1 MNPNN
6 YFVFPALLFYLD
18 SNKHFFP
25 FFVGNF
31 AANLNQLNFLN
42 NYFPRN
48 LLQPNLIQT
57 PIPIPNENIQLNSNN
72 EGIKTD
78 AKISCDCSKAKDK
91 KKYFNVV
98 YPHNDSLFNKTD
110 KEDTI
115 NLITEKD
122 EINFLGNKRLS
133 YRRQRKDNKDNI
145 RTKIKR
151 GFFNSA
157 LINKLN
163 DKLKSIGSTKYFMKF
178 PQNFVS
184 DISQKRNKEIVNMT
198 LKEIFEKKELYKQ
211 ENEIGFDNYLHNLK
225 VIQSEI
231 IKENSEFKKILNKTF
246 RELYEEYIN
255 SDEFKIGEIG
265 RLKEHK
271 MEDDY
276 IKKYIY
282 LSRELIDFFNQ

>member
-6 YFVFPALLFYLD
+6 YFIFPALLFYLD

-110 KEDTI
+110 KEDI

>member
-6 YFVFPALLFYLD
+6 YFIFPALLFYLD

-78 AKISCDCSKAKDK
+78 AKISYDCSKAKDK

-98 YPHNDSLFNKTD
+98 YPHNDSLFNKTE
-110 KEDTI
+110 KEDI

>member
-6 YFVFPALLFYLD
+6 YFIFPALLFYLD

-198 LKEIFEKKELYKQ
+198 LREIFEKKELYKQ

>member
-6 YFVFPALLFYLD
+6 YFIFPAILFYLD
-18 SNKHFFP
+18 RNKNFFP
-25 FFVGNF
+25 FYAGNIL
-31 AANLNQLNFLN
+31 ANLNQINFLN
-42 NYFPRN
+42 DQCARN
-48 LLQPNLIQT
+48 LLPLNLIQT
-57 PIPIPNENIQLNSNN
+57 PQPTLNENIQINSNN
-72 EGIKTD
+72 KDIKND
-78 AKISCDCSKAKDK
+78 AKNSSGCPDAQEK
-91 KKYFNVV
+91 KKYFKVI
-98 YPHNDSLFNKTD
+98 YPQKYSLFNKTN
-110 KEDTI
+110 KLEF
-115 NLITEKD
+115 NLIAEKD
-122 EINFLGNKRLS
+122 ELNLLGNKRLS

-198 LKEIFEKKELYKQ
+198 LREIFEKKELYKQ
-211 ENEIGFDNYLHNLK
+211 ENEIGFENYLHNLK

-231 IKENSEFKKILNKTF
+231 IKDNSEFKKILNKTF

-255 SDEFKIGEIG
+255 SDEFKIVEIG

-282 LSRELIDFFNQ
+282 LSRELIEFFNQ

>member
-6 YFVFPALLFYLD
+6 YFIFPALLFYLD

-57 PIPIPNENIQLNSNN
+57 PIPIPNENIQINSNN

-78 AKISCDCSKAKDK
+78 AKISYDCSKAKDK
-91 KKYFNVV
+91 KKYFNVI

-110 KEDTI
+110 KEDI

-198 LKEIFEKKELYKQ
+198 LKEIFEKKDLYKQ
-211 ENEIGFDNYLHNLK
+211 ENEIGFENYLHNLK

>member
-78 AKISCDCSKAKDK
+78 AKISYDCSKAKDK

-110 KEDTI
+110 KEDI

-211 ENEIGFDNYLHNLK
+211 ENEIGFENYLHNLK

>member
-6 YFVFPALLFYLD
+6 YFIFPALLFYLD

-57 PIPIPNENIQLNSNN
+57 PIPIPNENIQLNSNF

-78 AKISCDCSKAKDK
+78 AKISYDCSKAKDK

-110 KEDTI
+110 KEDI

-211 ENEIGFDNYLHNLK
+211 ENEIGFENYLHNLK

>member
-57 PIPIPNENIQLNSNN
+57 PIPIPNENIQLNSNF

-78 AKISCDCSKAKDK
+78 AKISYDCSKAKDK
-91 KKYFNVV
+91 KKYFNVI

-184 DISQKRNKEIVNMT
+184 DISQKRNKEIVNLT

-211 ENEIGFDNYLHNLK
+211 ENEIGFENYLHNLK

>member
-57 PIPIPNENIQLNSNN
+57 PIPIPNENIQLNSNF

-91 KKYFNVV
+91 KKYFNVI

-110 KEDTI
+110 KEDI

-184 DISQKRNKEIVNMT
+184 DISQKRNKEIVNLT

>member
-6 YFVFPALLFYLD
+6 YFIFPALLFYLD

-57 PIPIPNENIQLNSNN
+57 PIPIPNENIQINSNN

-78 AKISCDCSKAKDK
+78 AKISYDCSKAKDK

-110 KEDTI
+110 KEDI

-211 ENEIGFDNYLHNLK
+211 ENEIGFENYLHNLK

>member
-6 YFVFPALLFYLD
+6 YFIFPALLFYLD

-98 YPHNDSLFNKTD
+98 YPHNDSLFNKTE
-110 KEDTI
+110 KEDI

-211 ENEIGFDNYLHNLK
+211 ENEIGFENYLHNLK

>member
-6 YFVFPALLFYLD
+6 YFIFPALLFYLD

-57 PIPIPNENIQLNSNN
+57 PIPIPNENIQLNSNF

-110 KEDTI
+110 KEDI

>member
-6 YFVFPALLFYLD
+6 YFIFPALLFYLD

-57 PIPIPNENIQLNSNN
+57 PIPIPNENIQINSNN

-91 KKYFNVV
+91 KKYFNVI

-110 KEDTI
+110 KEDI

-184 DISQKRNKEIVNMT
+184 DISQKRNKEIVNLT

>member
-6 YFVFPALLFYLD
+6 YFIFPALLFYLD

-57 PIPIPNENIQLNSNN
+57 PIPIPNENIQLNSNF

-110 KEDTI
+110 KEDI

-211 ENEIGFDNYLHNLK
+211 ENEIGFENYLHNLK

>member
-6 YFVFPALLFYLD
+6 YFIFPALLFYLD

-78 AKISCDCSKAKDK
+78 AKISYDCSKAKDK

-98 YPHNDSLFNKTD
+98 YPHNDSLFNKTE

>member
-78 AKISCDCSKAKDK
+78 AKISYDCSKAKDK
-91 KKYFNVV
+91 KKYFNVI

-110 KEDTI
+110 KEDI

>member
-57 PIPIPNENIQLNSNN
+57 PIPIPNENIQLNSNF

-110 KEDTI
+110 KEDI

-246 RELYEEYIN
+246 SELFTKFCDILAEHWN
-255 SDEFKIGEIG
+255 DNKEFDILNI
-265 RLKEHK
+265 
-271 MEDDY
+271 
-276 IKKYIY
+276 
-282 LSRELIDFFNQ
+282 F

>member
-6 YFVFPALLFYLD
+6 YFIFPAILFYLD
-18 SNKHFFP
+18 RNKNFFP
-25 FFVGNF
+25 FYAGNIL
-31 AANLNQLNFLN
+31 ANLNQINFLN
-42 NYFPRN
+42 DQWARN
-48 LLQPNLIQT
+48 LLPLNLIQT
-57 PIPIPNENIQLNSNN
+57 PQPTLNENIQINSNN
-72 EGIKTD
+72 KDIKND
-78 AKISCDCSKAKDK
+78 AKNSSGCPDAQEK
-91 KKYFNVV
+91 KKYFKVI
-98 YPHNDSLFNKTD
+98 YPQKYSLFNKTN
-110 KEDTI
+110 KLEF
-115 NLITEKD
+115 NLIAEKD
-122 EINFLGNKRLS
+122 ELNLLGNKRLS

-198 LKEIFEKKELYKQ
+198 LREIFEKKELYKQ
-211 ENEIGFDNYLHNLK
+211 ENEIGFENYLHNLK

-231 IKENSEFKKILNKTF
+231 IKDNSEFKKILNKTF

-255 SDEFKIGEIG
+255 SDEFKIVEIG

-282 LSRELIDFFNQ
+282 LSRELIEFFNQ

>member
-6 YFVFPALLFYLD
+6 YFIFPAILFYLD
-18 SNKHFFP
+18 RNKNFFP
-25 FFVGNF
+25 FYAGNIL
-31 AANLNQLNFLN
+31 ANLNQINFLN
-42 NYFPRN
+42 DQCARN
-48 LLQPNLIQT
+48 LLPLNLIQT
-57 PIPIPNENIQLNSNN
+57 PQPTLNENIQINSNN
-72 EGIKTD
+72 KDKND
-78 AKISCDCSKAKDK
+78 AKNSSGCPDAQEK
-91 KKYFNVV
+91 KKYFKVI
-98 YPHNDSLFNKTD
+98 YPQKYSLFNKTN
-110 KEDTI
+110 KLEF
-115 NLITEKD
+115 NLIAEKD
-122 EINFLGNKRLS
+122 ELNLLGNKRLS

-198 LKEIFEKKELYKQ
+198 LREIFEKKKLYKQ
-211 ENEIGFDNYLHNLK
+211 ENEIGFENYLHNLK

-231 IKENSEFKKILNKTF
+231 IKDNSEFKKILNKTF

-255 SDEFKIGEIG
+255 SDEFKIVEIG

-282 LSRELIDFFNQ
+282 LSRELIEFFNQ

>member
-57 PIPIPNENIQLNSNN
+57 PIPIPNENIQLNSNF

-98 YPHNDSLFNKTD
+98 YPRNDSLFNKTD
-110 KEDTI
+110 KEDI

>member
-6 YFVFPALLFYLD
+6 YFIFPAILFYLD
-18 SNKHFFP
+18 RNKNFFP
-25 FFVGNF
+25 FYAGNIL
-31 AANLNQLNFLN
+31 ANLNQINFLN
-42 NYFPRN
+42 DQCARN
-48 LLQPNLIQT
+48 LLPLNLIQT
-57 PIPIPNENIQLNSNN
+57 PQPTLNENIQINSNN
-72 EGIKTD
+72 KDKND
-78 AKISCDCSKAKDK
+78 AKNSSGCPDAQEK
-91 KKYFNVV
+91 KKYFKVI
-98 YPHNDSLFNKTD
+98 YPQKYSLFNKTN
-110 KEDTI
+110 KLEF
-115 NLITEKD
+115 NLIAEKD
-122 EINFLGNKRLS
+122 ELNLLGNKRLS

-198 LKEIFEKKELYKQ
+198 LREIFEKKELYKQ
-211 ENEIGFDNYLHNLK
+211 ENEIGFENYLHNLK

-231 IKENSEFKKILNKTF
+231 IKDNSEFKKILNKTF

-255 SDEFKIGEIG
+255 SDEFKIVEIG

>member
-57 PIPIPNENIQLNSNN
+57 PIPIPNENIQLNSNF

-98 YPHNDSLFNKTD
+98 YPRNDSLFNKTD
-110 KEDTI
+110 KEDI

-211 ENEIGFDNYLHNLK
+211 ENEIGFENYLHNLK

-265 RLKEHK
+265 RLKKHK
-271 MEDDY
+271 MKDDY
-276 IKKYIY
+276 IKKYVY
-282 LSRELIDFFNQ
+282 YSRELIEFFNQ

>member
-57 PIPIPNENIQLNSNN
+57 PIPIPNENIQLNSNF

-110 KEDTI
+110 KEDI

-211 ENEIGFDNYLHNLK
+211 ENEIGFENYLHNLK

>member
-6 YFVFPALLFYLD
+6 YFIFPALLFYLD

-31 AANLNQLNFLN
+31 AVNLNQLNFLN

>member
-6 YFVFPALLFYLD
+6 YFIFPAILFYLD
-18 SNKHFFP
+18 RNKNFFP
-25 FFVGNF
+25 FYAGNIL
-31 AANLNQLNFLN
+31 ANLNQINFLN
-42 NYFPRN
+42 DQCARN
-48 LLQPNLIQT
+48 LLPLNLIQT
-57 PIPIPNENIQLNSNN
+57 PQPTLNENIQINSNN
-72 EGIKTD
+72 KDIKNVAKNSSCCPD
-78 AKISCDCSKAKDK
+78 AQEK
-91 KKYFNVV
+91 KKYFKVI
-98 YPHNDSLFNKTD
+98 YPQKYSLFNKTN
-110 KEDTI
+110 KLEF
-115 NLITEKD
+115 NLIAEKD
-122 EINFLGNKRLS
+122 ELNLLGNKRLS

-198 LKEIFEKKELYKQ
+198 LREIFEKKELYKQ
-211 ENEIGFDNYLHNLK
+211 ENEIGFENYLHNLK

-231 IKENSEFKKILNKTF
+231 IKDNSEFKKILNKTF

-282 LSRELIDFFNQ
+282 LSRELIEFFNQ

>member
-6 YFVFPALLFYLD
+6 YFIFPALLFYLD

-91 KKYFNVV
+91 KKYFNVI

-110 KEDTI
+110 KEDI

-211 ENEIGFDNYLHNLK
+211 ENEIGFENYLHNLK

>member
-98 YPHNDSLFNKTD
+98 YPRNDSLFNKTD
-110 KEDTI
+110 KEDI

>member
-57 PIPIPNENIQLNSNN
+57 PIPIPNENIQLNSNF

-78 AKISCDCSKAKDK
+78 AKISYDCSKAKDK
-91 KKYFNVV
+91 KKYFNVI

-110 KEDTI
+110 KEDI

-184 DISQKRNKEIVNMT
+184 DISQKRNKEIVNLT

-211 ENEIGFDNYLHNLK
+211 ENEIGFENYLHNLK

>member
-6 YFVFPALLFYLD
+6 YFIFPALLFYLD

-78 AKISCDCSKAKDK
+78 AKISYDCSKAKDK

-110 KEDTI
+110 KEDI

-163 DKLKSIGSTKYFMKF
+163 DKLKSIRSNKYFMKF
-178 PQNFVS
+178 PQNFVK
-184 DISQKRNKEIVNMT
+184 DICQKRNKEIINLT
-198 LKEIFEKKELYKQ
+198 LKEILEKEELYKQ
-211 ENEIGFDNYLHNLK
+211 ENEKGLDNYLHNLR
-225 VIQSEI
+225 VIQSEE
-231 IKENSEFKKILNKTF
+231 IKENEEFKKILGKTF

-265 RLKEHK
+265 RLKKHK
-271 MEDDY
+271 MKDDY
-276 IKKYIY
+276 IKKYVY
-282 LSRELIDFFNQ
+282 YSRELIEFFNQ

>member
-6 YFVFPALLFYLD
+6 YFIFPALLFYLD

-57 PIPIPNENIQLNSNN
+57 PIPSSNENIQLNSNF

-91 KKYFNVV
+91 KKYFNVI
-98 YPHNDSLFNKTD
+98 YPRNDSLFNKTE
-110 KEDTI
+110 KEDT

-211 ENEIGFDNYLHNLK
+211 ENEIGFENYLHNLK

-255 SDEFKIGEIG
+255 SYEFKNGEIG

>member
-6 YFVFPALLFYLD
+6 YFIFPALLFYLD

-78 AKISCDCSKAKDK
+78 AKISYDCSKAKDK

-110 KEDTI
+110 KEDI

-255 SDEFKIGEIG
+255 SDEFKIVEIG

-282 LSRELIDFFNQ
+282 LSRELIEFFNQ

>member
-110 KEDTI
+110 KEDI

-184 DISQKRNKEIVNMT
+184 DISQKRNKEIVNLT

>member
-6 YFVFPALLFYLD
+6 YFIFPALLFYLD

-78 AKISCDCSKAKDK
+78 AKISYDCSKAKDK

-110 KEDTI
+110 KEDI

-211 ENEIGFDNYLHNLK
+211 ENEIGFENYLHNLK

>member
-6 YFVFPALLFYLD
+6 YFIFPAILFYLD
-18 SNKHFFP
+18 RNKNFFP
-25 FFVGNF
+25 FYAGNIL
-31 AANLNQLNFLN
+31 ANLNQINFLN
-42 NYFPRN
+42 DQCARN
-48 LLQPNLIQT
+48 LLPLNLIQT
-57 PIPIPNENIQLNSNN
+57 PQPTLNENIQINSNN
-72 EGIKTD
+72 KDIKND
-78 AKISCDCSKAKDK
+78 AKNSSSCPDAQEK
-91 KKYFNVV
+91 KKYFNVI
-98 YPHNDSLFNKTD
+98 YPQNYSLFNKTN
-110 KEDTI
+110 KLEF
-115 NLITEKD
+115 NLIAEKD
-122 EINFLGNKRLS
+122 ELNLLGNKRLS

-198 LKEIFEKKELYKQ
+198 LREIFEKKELYKQ
-211 ENEIGFDNYLHNLK
+211 ENEIGFENYLHNLK

-231 IKENSEFKKILNKTF
+231 IKDNSEFKKILNKTF

-265 RLKEHK
+265 RLKKHK
-271 MEDDY
+271 MKDDY
-276 IKKYIY
+276 IKKYVY
-282 LSRELIDFFNQ
+282 YSRELIEFFNQ

>member
-6 YFVFPALLFYLD
+6 YFIFPAILFYLD
-18 SNKHFFP
+18 RNKNFFP
-25 FFVGNF
+25 FYAGNIL
-31 AANLNQLNFLN
+31 ANLNQINFLN
-42 NYFPRN
+42 DQCARN
-48 LLQPNLIQT
+48 LLPLNLIQT
-57 PIPIPNENIQLNSNN
+57 PQPTLNENIQINSNN
-72 EGIKTD
+72 KDIKND
-78 AKISCDCSKAKDK
+78 AKNSSGYPDAQEK
-91 KKYFNVV
+91 KKYFKVI
-98 YPHNDSLFNKTD
+98 YPQKYSLFNKTN
-110 KEDTI
+110 KLEF
-115 NLITEKD
+115 NLIAEKD
-122 EINFLGNKRLS
+122 ELNLLGNKRLS

-198 LKEIFEKKELYKQ
+198 LREIFEKKELYKQ
-211 ENEIGFDNYLHNLK
+211 ENEIGFENYLHNLK

-231 IKENSEFKKILNKTF
+231 IKDNSEFKKILNKTF

-255 SDEFKIGEIG
+255 SDEFKIVEIG

-282 LSRELIDFFNQ
+282 LSRELIEFFNQ

>member
-6 YFVFPALLFYLD
+6 YFIFPALLFYLD

-91 KKYFNVV
+91 KKYFNVI

-110 KEDTI
+110 KEDI

-184 DISQKRNKEIVNMT
+184 DISQKRNKEIVNLT